1 MRARP
6 STDTVIAV
14 SLMADWFADG
24 LDRLLP
30 RTRFSQ
36 AVEAFMSL
44 TQNALADL
52 DAATTAVADRIDQLI
67 GSVADLDQ
75 STADAI
81 AVETDRLRGL
91 AADADNPVPVDPN
104 A

>member
-1 MRARP
+1 VQARP
-6 STDTVIAV
+6 RGDTVITV

-52 DAATTAVADRIDQLI
+52 DAATTAVADRIDQLVA
-67 GSVADLDQ
+67 SVGDLDQ
-75 STADAI
+75 ATADAI
-81 AVETDRLRGL
+81 AVETARLRGL
-91 AADADNPVPVDPN
+91 AADADNPVPDDPN